1 MKKLDF
7 YLALLEMVLYGLP
20 HSQLKQSLFNM
31 PNVSDF
37 LDPVNSSLAPAFF
50 NNSGVIANFDSST
63 SLTHIYFGSNEG
75 IITSILPSVDGR
87 EITILND
94 TNAAS
99 SNIALFLQSGD
110 TNAGDI
116 KLSANGITNSGQ
128 RIILLRG
135 DSIRLKYSQPIQ
147 RWLPISSY
155 NISYLAP
162 SGLGFDIFSTKT
174 AKSTVALVTGTS
186 YIFPITLDQY
196 TPFRNYNFEVTTAGT
211 AGATARLTILTDA
224 SDATN
229 WRTGDILASGTTVA
243 IDSVGVKTGALTT
256 LGYAKPGRY
265 WLQIQVSANVTLRS
279 TTNYFP
285 VVQSGAASASCY
297 TVAETYATL
306 LANRIISTTASINP
320 PYILFR

>member
-50 NNSGVIANFDSST
+50 NTAGVIAGFDSST

-94 TNAAS
+94 TTS
-99 SNIALFLQSGD
+99 SNSALFLQAGD
-110 TNAGDI
+110 TSAGDL
-116 KLSANGITNSGQ
+116 KLSINNTTNSGQ

-135 DSIRLKYSQPIQ
+135 ESIRLKYSQPIQ
-147 RWLPISSY
+147 RWLPISPY

-162 SGLGFDIFSTKT
+162 STLGFDVFNTRTTKT
-174 AKSTVALVTGTS
+174 TSALTTGLS

-196 TPFRNYNFEVTTAGT
+196 IPFRNYNFEVTTAAV
-211 AGATARLTILTDA
+211 AGATARLTILPDA

-229 WRTGDILASGTTVA
+229 WRTGDILASGTTVTL
-243 IDSVGVKTGALTT
+243 DSVGIKTGAMTT
-256 LGYAKPGRY
+256 PGYAKPGKY
-265 WLQIQVSANVTLRS
+265 FLQLQVSSGVTLRCL
-279 TTNYFP
+279 TNYFP
-285 VVQSGAASASCY
+285 IVQTGAASASCY
-297 TVAETYATL
+297 TVAETYATVL
-306 LANRIISTTASINP
+306 AANRVISGTATVNP

>member
-1 MKKLDF
+1 
-7 YLALLEMVLYGLP
+7 
-20 HSQLKQSLFNM
+20 M

-50 NNSGVIANFDSST
+50 NTAGVIANFDSSA
-63 SLTHIYFGSNEG
+63 SLTHIFFGSNEG
-75 IITSILPSVDGR
+75 IITNILPSENGR

-94 TNAAS
+94 TTSTS
-99 SNIALFLQSGD
+99 SNTALFLQAGD
-110 TNAGDI
+110 TNAGDL

-135 DSIRLKYSQPIQ
+135 ESIRLKYSQPIQ
-147 RWLPISSY
+147 RWLPISAY
-155 NISYLAP
+155 NISYIAP
-162 SGLGFDIFSTKT
+162 SSLGFDVFNTKT
-174 AKSTVALVTGTS
+174 AKSTIALATGTS

-196 TPFRNYNFEVTTAGT
+196 IPFRNYNFEVTTAAV

-224 SDATN
+224 SDAAN

-243 IDSVGVKTGALTT
+243 LDSVGIKIGALST

-265 WLQIQVSANVTLRS
+265 WLQIQVSSGVTLRS

-285 VVQSGAASASCY
+285 VVLTGAASASCY
-297 TVAETYATL
+297 TIAEAYATL
-306 LANRIISTTASINP
+306 LANRIISTTASVNP